1 MVGLNTHSA
10 SPLSSKSSQVSLSK
24 TKDNEMTDPSTQAI
38 ATASTPEADMME
50 DVPLVLDDESA
61 PEPLSQPFNNPVV
74 ERRPSRTV
82 PRLDTRKSS
91 ITAPL
96 PWKVDETSSPYTPTS
111 HARNASFAP
120 PPRAGYRGSI
130 DADLNTDTN
139 TNTNSPMH
147 KLPPLS
153 TTATSGSGSGSSSPY
168 THAPSSPYTN
178 SSSPLSLT
186 STHSHT
192 IDLSHPPGYSQHPST
207 FTDREPATSTSS
219 TLSTP
224 SYTNHTP
231 FYSNSSYTSS
241 IGFSSPL
248 SPMRRGRGI
257 LDNDPSIY
265 LSGEEDD
272 ESMWDTA
279 AKWAKAAG
287 KRLSVGEQTLWKMVN
302 AMGTG
307 DDRP

>member
-1 MVGLNTHSA
+1 MAGLNTHSA
-10 SPLSSKSSQVSLSK
+10 SPLSSKSSQESLSK

-50 DVPLVLDDESA
+50 DVPLVLDNESA
-61 PEPLSQPFNNPVV
+61 PEPLSQPINNPVV

-130 DADLNTDTN
+130 DADLNT
-139 TNTNSPMH
+139 NSPMH

-153 TTATSGSGSGSSSPY
+153 TTATSGSGSSSPY

-186 STHSHT
+186 STNSHT
-192 IDLSHPPGYSQHPST
+192 IDLSHPPGYSQHPSP
-207 FTDREPATSTSS
+207 FTDRELPNLKSTST
-219 TLSTP
+219 TLSSP
-224 SYTNHTP
+224 NYTNLSP

-241 IGFSSPL
+241 LNTSFSSPL
-248 SPMRRGRGI
+248 SPTRSGRGRGI

-265 LSGEEDD
+265 LSGEEGDDD

>member
-1 MVGLNTHSA
+1 
-10 SPLSSKSSQVSLSK
+10 
-24 TKDNEMTDPSTQAI
+24 MTDPSTQAI

-50 DVPLVLDDESA
+50 DVPLVLDNESA
-61 PEPLSQPFNNPVV
+61 PEPLSQPINNPVV

-130 DADLNTDTN
+130 DADLNT
-139 TNTNSPMH
+139 NSPMH

-153 TTATSGSGSGSSSPY
+153 TTATSGSGSSSPY

-186 STHSHT
+186 STNSHT

-207 FTDREPATSTSS
+207 FTDREPATSTS
-219 TLSTP
+219 TP
-224 SYTNHTP
+224 SYTNHSP

-241 IGFSSPL
+241 IGFSTPL
-248 SPMRRGRGI
+248 SPTRRGRGI